1 MPTGAFA
8 INPTQATVNIT
19 DDDVPAVTVSFAA
32 ATYTAPEGGSV
43 QVKVTLS
50 EAPERQVTVPIT
62 KTNQGGTSNS
72 DYSEVPGSLTFG
84 ATDTEKTITF
94 TATDDSASDDGES
107 VKLGFGT
114 LPARVSAGTN
124 AEATVSI
131 TGSDVPAVTVSF
143 DESSYTVA
151 EGSTVTVKVKLS
163 ADPERSVT
171 IPLSKTNQED
181 ASSADYSGVPTNVT
195 FASGDTEKTFTLSAA
210 SDSIDDD
217 DESVKIAFGTLPT
230 GVNPGTKDDTT
241 VSITDDDFPANVSV
255 TFEKASDTAPEGGS
269 VVVKLTLSQEPER
282 AISVPLTKTNQG
294 GASTSDY
301 SGVPGSVSFAEDATE
316 KTFTFQ
322 ATQDSVD
329 DDGESVKVELGTL
342 PTGISKGTNDNTVI
356 SITDDDPNVSVTFEH
371 ATYNV
376 NEGSSIN
383 ITVKLDA
390 DPERTARIPLTVMN
404 QNGATDADHSLIP
417 EAETFN
423 SGQLSRIFSFQADQ
437 DTDDDGESV
446 KIGFGTMPAR
456 ASAGSTSQTIV
467 SITDDDVPAVNV
479 SFEQAT
485 YTVAE
490 GSTVTV
496 KVKLSADP
504 ERSVTIPITKAH
516 QGGTSSGDY
525 SGVPANLT
533 FASGETEKTISFAS
547 AADNDNDDGERVKLG
562 FGTLPTLVSAGTTTE
577 TTISITD
584 DDLPSGRLITLVVSP
599 KDIDGFVPDITDYMV
614 GVGADVT
621 QATIAATGYRSDDT
635 ITINGTEVTNDRAHA
650 VDLSVGLNTYEVVVS
665 SSGSDDET
673 TYTVYIGRGTTDQG
687 GWKAADDLDTLRAAG
702 NTAPTG
708 VWSNGTTLWIADSTD
723 AKIYAYTL
731 ADGARDSSK
740 DITLHE
746 DNSGPVGIWSNG
758 TTLWVVDWNQD
769 KLYAYTLADDTRDSD
784 KDITLNPLE
793 NTSPRGI
800 WSNDTTI
807 WVADSGDA
815 KLYAYDLTNGDRVT
829 GHDISL
835 HFSNAGAAGI
845 WANDDTA
852 WAVNGITTDG
862 SPFDRMFTYNNTPV
876 TVTFESAAYTVAESD
891 DSSTTEVQENQVTV
905 KVKLDN
911 DPERS
916 VTIPITKANQGGASS
931 SDYSGVPANVT
942 FASGDSEKTFTFSA
956 ASDSANDDG
965 ESVKLGFGTLPTGV
979 SAGSTDETTISITDD
994 DVPSVT
1000 VTFEQGTYTVA
1011 EGSSVTVK
1019 VMISADPERSVTIPI
1034 TKANQ
1039 GVASNSDYS
1048 GVPDN
1053 VTFGSGDTEKTIIF
1067 SATQDSV
1074 DDDESVKLASGRCLP
1089 ACPQAPPTRP
1099 QSRSRTTTQPCR
1111 PRWRC
1116 RCRTSPPRM
1125 DSRRDQPLK
1134 LRWS

>member
-72 DYSEVPGSLTFG
+72 DYSGVPASLTFG

-181 ASSADYSGVPTNVT
+181 SSSADYSGVPTNVT

-356 SITDDDPNVSVTFEH
+356 SITDDDDPNVSVTFEH

-423 SGQLSRIFSFQADQ
+423 SGQLSRIFSFQAD
-437 DTDDDGESV
+437 
-446 KIGFGTMPAR
+446 
-456 ASAGSTSQTIV
+456 
-467 SITDDDVPAVNV
+467 
-479 SFEQAT
+479 
-485 YTVAE
+485 
-490 GSTVTV
+490 
-496 KVKLSADP
+496 
-504 ERSVTIPITKAH
+504 
-516 QGGTSSGDY
+516 
-525 SGVPANLT
+525 
-533 FASGETEKTISFAS
+533 
-547 AADNDNDDGERVKLG
+547 
-562 FGTLPTLVSAGTTTE
+562 
-577 TTISITD
+577 
-584 DDLPSGRLITLVVSP
+584 
-599 KDIDGFVPDITDYMV
+599 
-614 GVGADVT
+614 
-621 QATIAATGYRSDDT
+621 
-635 ITINGTEVTNDRAHA
+635 
-650 VDLSVGLNTYEVVVS
+650 
-665 SSGSDDET
+665 
-673 TYTVYIGRGTTDQG
+673 
-687 GWKAADDLDTLRAAG
+687 
-702 NTAPTG
+702 
-708 VWSNGTTLWIADSTD
+708 
-723 AKIYAYTL
+723 
-731 ADGARDSSK
+731 
-740 DITLHE
+740 
-746 DNSGPVGIWSNG
+746 
-758 TTLWVVDWNQD
+758 
-769 KLYAYTLADDTRDSD
+769 
-784 KDITLNPLE
+784 
-793 NTSPRGI
+793 
-800 WSNDTTI
+800 
-807 WVADSGDA
+807 
-815 KLYAYDLTNGDRVT
+815 
-829 GHDISL
+829 
-835 HFSNAGAAGI
+835 
-845 WANDDTA
+845 
-852 WAVNGITTDG
+852 
-862 SPFDRMFTYNNTPV
+862 
-876 TVTFESAAYTVAESD
+876 
-891 DSSTTEVQENQVTV
+891 
-905 KVKLDN
+905 
-911 DPERS
+911 
-916 VTIPITKANQGGASS
+916 
-931 SDYSGVPANVT
+931 
-942 FASGDSEKTFTFSA
+942 
-956 ASDSANDDG
+956 
-965 ESVKLGFGTLPTGV
+965 
-979 SAGSTDETTISITDD
+979 
-994 DVPSVT
+994 
-1000 VTFEQGTYTVA
+1000 
-1011 EGSSVTVK
+1011 
-1019 VMISADPERSVTIPI
+1019 
-1034 TKANQ
+1034 
-1039 GVASNSDYS
+1039 
-1048 GVPDN
+1048 
-1053 VTFGSGDTEKTIIF
+1053 
-1067 SATQDSV
+1067 
-1074 DDDESVKLASGRCLP
+1074 
-1089 ACPQAPPTRP
+1089 
-1099 QSRSRTTTQPCR
+1099 
-1111 PRWRC
+1111 
-1116 RCRTSPPRM
+1116 
-1125 DSRRDQPLK
+1125 
-1134 LRWS
+1134 

>member
-1 MPTGAFA
+1 M
-8 INPTQATVNIT
+8 
-19 DDDVPAVTVSFAA
+19 
-32 ATYTAPEGGSV
+32 
-43 QVKVTLS
+43 
-50 EAPERQVTVPIT
+50 
-62 KTNQGGTSNS
+62 
-72 DYSEVPGSLTFG
+72 
-84 ATDTEKTITF
+84 
-94 TATDDSASDDGES
+94 
-107 VKLGFGT
+107 
-114 LPARVSAGTN
+114 
-124 AEATVSI
+124 
-131 TGSDVPAVTVSF
+131 TVSF

-356 SITDDDPNVSVTFEH
+356 SITDDDDPNVSVTFEH

-516 QGGTSSGDY
+516 QGGTSSGEY

-577 TTISITD
+577 TTISIMD

-673 TYTVYIGRGTTDQG
+673 TYTVYIGRGATDHG
-687 GWKAADDLDTLRAAG
+687 GWKASDDLDTLRAAG

-708 VWSNGTTLWIADSTD
+708 VWSNGTTLWIADSDD

-731 ADGARDSSK
+731 AGGARDSSK

-916 VTIPITKANQGGASS
+916 VTIPITKANQGGASN

-942 FASGDSEKTFTFSA
+942 FASGDTEKSITFSA

-979 SAGSTDETTISITDD
+979 SAGSTDETTVSITDD
-994 DVPSVT
+994 DVPAVT

-1019 VMISADPERSVTIPI
+1019 VMLSADPERSVTIPI

-1039 GVASNSDYS
+1039 GGASNSDYS
-1048 GVPDN
+1048 GVPAN
-1053 VTFGSGDTEKTIIF
+1053 VTFASGDTEKTIIF

-1089 ACPQAPPTRP
+1089 ASAG
-1099 QSRSRTTTQPCR
+1099 TTDETTVSITDDDATMQTQVAY
-1111 PRWRC
+1111 RC
-1116 RCRTSPPRM
+1116 RKSPPRM

>member
-72 DYSEVPGSLTFG
+72 DYSGVPGSLTFG

-356 SITDDDPNVSVTFEH
+356 SITDDDDPNVSVTFEH

-577 TTISITD
+577 TTI
-584 DDLPSGRLITLVVSP
+584 
-599 KDIDGFVPDITDYMV
+599 
-614 GVGADVT
+614 
-621 QATIAATGYRSDDT
+621 
-635 ITINGTEVTNDRAHA
+635 
-650 VDLSVGLNTYEVVVS
+650 
-665 SSGSDDET
+665 
-673 TYTVYIGRGTTDQG
+673 
-687 GWKAADDLDTLRAAG
+687 
-702 NTAPTG
+702 
-708 VWSNGTTLWIADSTD
+708 
-723 AKIYAYTL
+723 
-731 ADGARDSSK
+731 
-740 DITLHE
+740 
-746 DNSGPVGIWSNG
+746 
-758 TTLWVVDWNQD
+758 
-769 KLYAYTLADDTRDSD
+769 
-784 KDITLNPLE
+784 
-793 NTSPRGI
+793 
-800 WSNDTTI
+800 
-807 WVADSGDA
+807 
-815 KLYAYDLTNGDRVT
+815 
-829 GHDISL
+829 
-835 HFSNAGAAGI
+835 
-845 WANDDTA
+845 
-852 WAVNGITTDG
+852 
-862 SPFDRMFTYNNTPV
+862 
-876 TVTFESAAYTVAESD
+876 
-891 DSSTTEVQENQVTV
+891 
-905 KVKLDN
+905 
-911 DPERS
+911 
-916 VTIPITKANQGGASS
+916 
-931 SDYSGVPANVT
+931 
-942 FASGDSEKTFTFSA
+942 
-956 ASDSANDDG
+956 
-965 ESVKLGFGTLPTGV
+965 
-979 SAGSTDETTISITDD
+979 
-994 DVPSVT
+994 
-1000 VTFEQGTYTVA
+1000 
-1011 EGSSVTVK
+1011 
-1019 VMISADPERSVTIPI
+1019 
-1034 TKANQ
+1034 
-1039 GVASNSDYS
+1039 
-1048 GVPDN
+1048 
-1053 VTFGSGDTEKTIIF
+1053 
-1067 SATQDSV
+1067 
-1074 DDDESVKLASGRCLP
+1074 
-1089 ACPQAPPTRP
+1089 
-1099 QSRSRTTTQPCR
+1099 
-1111 PRWRC
+1111 
-1116 RCRTSPPRM
+1116 
-1125 DSRRDQPLK
+1125 
-1134 LRWS
+1134 